1 MLARMV
7 WRKLLLQ
14 QSVMD
19 FQRAKMMLFLVKK
32 KLPKVP
38 GVQVGV
44 QSYLINAGAK
54 GFLDFLLLYFLIPG
68 TGQS

>member
-1 MLARMV
+1 
-7 WRKLLLQ
+7 
-14 QSVMD
+14 
-19 FQRAKMMLFLVKK
+19 MMFFGKK

-54 GFLDFLLLYFLIPG
+54 GFLDFWLLYILIPG